1 MIRLY
6 ISLSLA
12 MLIVAGCSVV
22 KPRTHTIADLQYVE
36 PPLTEVDVTD
46 SLDKA
51 LAGYQHYLQE
61 TPANRKTPEALRR
74 MADLRLER
82 EYGTLVGNEAAL
94 PEPDRATVQTPI
106 AASGQVTTPASPAA
120 GEDLESFEKRATEV
134 VIEGQSIAASGLTLP
149 DQTQMENTAGPR
161 RAIETYQRILKEYP
175 YYERNDQVLY
185 QLSRAYDELGEVDLA
200 VEVMERLARQYP
212 NSEYLS
218 EIYFRQGEYF
228 FIRRKFFDA
237 EDAYGAVVALGP
249 DSKFYEL
256 ALYKLGWTF
265 YKQDLYE
272 EALDHYVAL
281 LDLKLSQGYDFDTSV
296 EDEGEEEDKRV
307 ADTFRVISLSFSNLG
322 GAEVLNQFFHTLGD
336 RSYEDRIYSNL
347 AEFYVEKLRFNDA
360 AEVYDSFVELN
371 PLHHRAPRFSMR
383 IAEVYS
389 DGGFPKL
396 VVQAKK
402 DFAHRYGLSSEY
414 WNHYDRAEMSD
425 VIDYLQANLVDLA
438 QHYHALYQVPEL
450 EEEKQANYAEALHW
464 YSQYLNDF
472 RDQEQ
477 APSVNYQLADLHL
490 EHERFDVAASE
501 YERTAYD
508 YDSHEK
514 SSEAGY
520 AAIFAHREHL
530 KAAPESQ
537 QLAARQATVD
547 SSLRFANTF
556 PDHEHAAPVLG
567 AAADDLYGM
576 KQYPQTIVA
585 GRQLIDTYPAA
596 EPALL
601 RSAWTV
607 VSHSHFELAQ
617 YAEAEVAYTQL
628 LTLVPQDDEEHS
640 DLTENLAATIYKQG
654 ELANESAQPA
664 LAAEHFLRI
673 QNVAPDSSIRPAA
686 EYDAAVTLI
695 SLEDWSGSA
704 EVLEAFRS
712 DHPEHELQ
720 GDVTKQL
727 ALVYEKAGELSRS
740 ADEFLRIAD
749 EASQPELRSE
759 SLLQAGN
766 LYRQAHERDA
776 ALAAYSAY
784 VADFPEPLEANIE
797 TRNTIAE
804 LLLERNDT
812 ERYHQALQEIVGL
825 DAQAGAQRTDR
836 TRYLAANGALVL
848 AEIRFEYFAEHR
860 LTLPFDKSLA
870 EKQRRMDVVMQAME
884 ALPAYQVGHVTA
896 AATYYIAETYLN
908 FSNAMLNSERPQG
921 LSGAELAEYDLVI
934 EEEAYPFEEQ
944 AIEVHEANLELARTG
959 IHGQWIERSLGQL
972 AQLVPGQYAKT
983 EISTG
988 LLPSIDSY
996 AYRSPIADQLE
1007 EETLTADAD
1016 QTELLEVSSAQ

>member
-1 MIRLY
+1 MIRRCAWLG
-6 ISLSLA
+6 
-12 MLIVAGCSVV
+12 LILLIAAGCSAVT
-22 KPRTHTIADLQYVE
+22 PRTHTIADLEYVE

-46 SLDKA
+46 SLEKA

-82 EYGTLVGNEAAL
+82 EYGTLVGNETAL
-94 PEPDRATVQTPI
+94 PAPDRASVQTPI
-106 AASGQVTTPASPAA
+106 ATNERDAA
-120 GEDLESFEKRATEV
+120 QPSAAPGEDLDAFEQRATEV
-134 VIEGQSIAASGLTLP
+134 AIDAYSVANHEIDLP
-149 DQTQMENTAGPR
+149 DQHLVDDTAGPR
-161 RAIETYQRILKEYP
+161 RAIQTYQRILKDYP

-200 VEVMERLARQYP
+200 VETMDRLSRQYP
-212 NSEYLS
+212 NSEYLG
-218 EIYFRQGEYF
+218 EIYFRRGEYF

-249 DSKFYEL
+249 DSQFYEL

-272 EALDHYVAL
+272 EALDKYVAL
-281 LDLKLSQGYDFDTSV
+281 LDLKLSQGYDFDSNV
-296 EDEGEEEDKRV
+296 QEAAEEEDKRV

-322 GAEVLNQFFHTLGD
+322 GAQVLNEFFHALGD

-371 PLHHRAPRFSMR
+371 PLHQRAPKFSMR
-383 IAEVYS
+383 VAEIYS

-396 VVQAKK
+396 VVEAKK
-402 DFAHRYGLSSEY
+402 DFAHRYGISSEY
-414 WNHYDRAEMSD
+414 WHHYDPADMTD

-450 EEEKQANYAEALHW
+450 AEEQNANYAEALHW

-472 RDQEQ
+472 RDQDQ

-490 EHERFDVAASE
+490 EHQRFDVAATE
-501 YERTAYD
+501 YERTAYE
-508 YDSHEK
+508 YASHDR

-530 KAAPESQ
+530 NAAPASQ
-537 QLAARQATVD
+537 QTSARQATVD

-556 PDHEHAAPVLG
+556 PEHEHAAPVLG

-576 KQYPQTIVA
+576 KQYPQTIAA
-585 GRQLIDTYPAA
+585 GRQLIETYPTA
-596 EPALL
+596 EQAL
-601 RSAWTV
+601 RRNAWTV
-607 VSHSHFELAQ
+607 VSHSHFELAEFAA
-617 YAEAEVAYTQL
+617 AEAAYTEL
-628 LTLVPQDDEEHS
+628 LLLVPQDDEERG
-640 DLTENLAATIYKQG
+640 DLTENLAASIYKQG
-654 ELANESAQPA
+654 ELANQSAEPA
-664 LAAEHFLRI
+664 LAAQHFLRI
-673 QNVAPDSSIRPAA
+673 QDVAPASSIRPAA
-686 EYDAAVTLI
+686 EYDAAIALI

-704 EVLEAFRS
+704 DVLEAFRA
-712 DHPEHELQ
+712 DHADHELQ

-749 EASQPELRSE
+749 AAEQPELRAE

-766 LYRQAHERDA
+766 LYRQANSPDA
-776 ALAAYSAY
+776 AMAAFGTY
-784 VADFPEPLEANIE
+784 VEEYPEPFETNIE

-804 LLLERNDT
+804 LLSEQQRIDD
-812 ERYHQALQEIVGL
+812 YHQALQQIVAL
-825 DAQAGAQRTDR
+825 DAQAGDRRTDR
-836 TRYLAANGALVL
+836 TRYLAAHGALVL
-848 AEIRFEYFAEHR
+848 AETRFEFFAGHQ
-860 LTLPFDKSLA
+860 LTLPFEKSLA
-870 EKQRRMDVVMQAME
+870 EKQRRMDIVLQAME
-884 ALPAYQVGHVTA
+884 GLPAYQVGNVTA

-908 FSNAMLNSERPQG
+908 FSNAMLNSERPDG

-959 IHGQWIERSLGQL
+959 VHGRWIERSLEQL
-972 AQLVPGQYAKT
+972 AELVPGQYAKS

-996 AYRSPIADQLE
+996 AYRSPIADQQA
-1007 EETLTADAD
+1007 EETLTADAAHD
-1016 QTELLEVSSAQ
+1016 EFLEVSSAQ